1 MDNNVCLN
9 FNCKNCINQKLC
21 EFKTSTE
28 EALNKIKTRID
39 NTYCPN
45 LKFIIQCKNYIQ
57 F

>member
-39 NTYCPN
+39 NNYFPN